1 MPRPEDPMQPLP
13 SPVDRTDPE
22 AASLVARAR
31 LGDRDAFE
39 QIYRRHVGRMHA
51 VCLRLTGDANEAEAA
66 VQDAFVRAWRGLGGF
81 RGDSALGTWLHRL
94 AVNAALDRRREFKRR
109 EGRHDDIDAQPDTAP
124 APQLRVLQPTPG
136 AAWDLERAVAAL
148 PPGARTAVVLFEIE
162 GYRLTEIA
170 ALPGTAPGT
179 VKAQLHR
186 ARTRLK
192 EMLS

>member
-1 MPRPEDPMQPLP
+1 MQPLP

-22 AASLVARAR
+22 AATLVARAR
-31 LGDRDAFE
+31 QGDRDAFE
-39 QIYRRHVGRMHA
+39 RIYRQHAGRMHA
-51 VCLRLTGDANEAEAA
+51 VCLRLTSDANEAEAA

-94 AVNAALDRRREFKRR
+94 AVNAALDRRREFRRR
-109 EGRHDDIDAQPDTAP
+109 EGRHDDLDALEDAALEPR
-124 APQLRVLQPTPG
+124 LRIVPPPPG

-148 PPGARTAVVLFEIE
+148 PPGARTAFVLFEIE
-162 GYRLTEIA
+162 GYRLHEIA
-170 ALPGTAPGT
+170 ALTGTATGT

>member
-1 MPRPEDPMQPLP
+1 MPPPEDPMQPLP
-13 SPVDRTDPE
+13 SPVDRTDPDT
-22 AASLVARAR
+22 ASLVARAR
-31 LGDRDAFE
+31 LGDRQAFE

-109 EGRHDDIDAQPDTAP
+109 EGRHDDIDAQEEAA

-148 PPGARTAVVLFEIE
+148 PPGARTAFVLFEIE

-170 ALPGTAPGT
+170 ALTGTATGT

>member
-31 LGDRDAFE
+31 LGDREAFE

-66 VQDAFVRAWRGLGGF
+66 VQDAFVRAWHGLGGF

-109 EGRHDDIDAQPDTAP
+109 EGRHDDAERILRHYEAGADKDA
-124 APQLRVLQPTPG
+124 
-136 AAWDLERAVAAL
+136 
-148 PPGARTAVVLFEIE
+148 IE
-162 GYRLTEIA
+162 NIYRLR
-170 ALPGTAPGT
+170 
-179 VKAQLHR
+179 Q
-186 ARTRLK
+186 
-192 EMLS
+192 